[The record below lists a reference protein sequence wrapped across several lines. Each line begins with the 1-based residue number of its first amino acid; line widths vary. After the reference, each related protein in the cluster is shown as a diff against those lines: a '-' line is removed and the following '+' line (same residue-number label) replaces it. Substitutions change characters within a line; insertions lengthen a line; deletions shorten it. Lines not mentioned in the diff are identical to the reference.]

1 VTEALLAAA
10 QTHDVST
17 NTGGVRYR
25 PPPARQPARVAKRKL
40 LSAEQIVDRMRVS
53 YPALRA
59 AKVDQGLKRL
69 FLAELMTQALN
80 EGMEVVLPEGTN
92 TRMVSR
98 ETFSQYKEAL
108 SGLTQDNLQEVTAR
122 LV

>member
-1 VTEALLAAA
+1 M
-10 QTHDVST
+10 DC
-17 NTGGVRYR
+17 
-25 PPPARQPARVAKRKL
+25 
-40 LSAEQIVDRMRVS
+40 MRVS

-69 FLAELMTQALN
+69 FLEELMTQALN
-80 EGMEVVLPEGTN
+80 EGMEVVIPEGTT

-98 ETFSQYKEAL
+98 ETFAQYKEAL